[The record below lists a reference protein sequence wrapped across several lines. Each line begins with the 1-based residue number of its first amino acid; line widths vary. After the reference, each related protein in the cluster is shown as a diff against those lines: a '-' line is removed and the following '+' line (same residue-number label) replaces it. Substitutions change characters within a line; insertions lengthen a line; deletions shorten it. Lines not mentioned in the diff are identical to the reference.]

1 MQAAASI
8 GLMLMSL
15 NIQPA
20 MAQQTNPTA
29 PATSQTVQNDTTGQ
43 AGLPQAPTPK
53 LTEPLYL
60 RDTGVDYTKPK
71 SHFWNPIAPYTSTD
85 VAPTRLG
92 KP

>member
-20 MAQQTNPTA
+20 MAQQTQSRPQ
-29 PATSQTVQNDTTGQ
+29 PATSRQQTVQNDTTGQ
-43 AGLPQAPTPK
+43 AGLPQAPAPK

-71 SHFWNPIAPYTSTD
+71 SHFWNPIAPYTVD
-85 VAPTRLG
+85 
-92 KP
+92 